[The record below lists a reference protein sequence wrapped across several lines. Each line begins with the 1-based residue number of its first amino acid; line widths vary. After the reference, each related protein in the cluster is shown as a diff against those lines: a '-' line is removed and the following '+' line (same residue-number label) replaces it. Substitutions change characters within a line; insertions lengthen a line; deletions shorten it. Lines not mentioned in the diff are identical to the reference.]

1 MSIANF
7 QYFHNQDDEE
17 LLSNKYNSAA
27 QMFQMSIKVECCNK
41 DVEQF
46 FSSFSVGRNFNLFP
60 ILIREPPQF
69 EGSAVRHSSPFVV
82 LVTIFLRKGDET
94 YYSML
99 FNFSVKSINCLYLQE
114 LNHT

>member
-7 QYFHNQDDEE
+7 QYFHTIDDEE

-46 FSSFSVGRNFNLFP
+46 SSSLAVGRDFNFYFP
-60 ILIREPPQF
+60 FLLREPPQF
-69 EGSAVRHSSPFVV
+69 EWSAVRHSDPFVV
-82 LVTIFLRKGDET
+82 LVTIFLKKR
-94 YYSML
+94 
-99 FNFSVKSINCLYLQE
+99 
-114 LNHT
+114 

>member
-1 MSIANF
+1 
-7 QYFHNQDDEE
+7 

-46 FSSFSVGRNFNLFP
+46 FSSLSVGRYLILFP
-60 ILIREPPQF
+60 NFIREPPQF
-69 EGSAVRHSSPFVV
+69 KWSAVRHSFPFVV

-94 YYSML
+94 YHSML
-99 FNFSVKSINCLYLQE
+99 SNEC
-114 LNHT
+114 